1 MRRAVDALSVAG
13 NWLAVLALLA
23 ILFFNA
29 TEITLRRL
37 TGSGLGGVV
46 ELSEVLL
53 VGAVYFALAYA
64 QREGAHVSTSVVTG
78 RMPAKVRASLRT
90 VGFLVA
96 AGVFLWMAWETGQRG
111 WTSFQRGETRMG
123 LREVP
128 IWPGRL
134 AIPIGLTL
142 LTLQAL
148 YAASDQVRILRGLPV
163 ATTGATDATDE
174 PSR

>member
-23 ILFFNA
+23 ILFVNG
-29 TEITLRRL
+29 TEILLRRL

-53 VGAVYFALAYA
+53 VCAVYFALAYA
-64 QREGAHVSTSVVTG
+64 MQEGAHVSTSVVTG
-78 RMPAKVRASLRT
+78 RLPVKVRASLRA
-90 VGFLVA
+90 VGFLLA
-96 AGVFLWMAWETGQRG
+96 AGVFLWITWETGQRG

-134 AIPIGLTL
+134 AIPIGMAL
-142 LTLQAL
+142 LTMQAL
-148 YAASDQVRILRGLPV
+148 YAAADQLRVLRGLSV
-163 ATTGATDATDE
+163 VGVEATDN
-174 PSR
+174 PPL